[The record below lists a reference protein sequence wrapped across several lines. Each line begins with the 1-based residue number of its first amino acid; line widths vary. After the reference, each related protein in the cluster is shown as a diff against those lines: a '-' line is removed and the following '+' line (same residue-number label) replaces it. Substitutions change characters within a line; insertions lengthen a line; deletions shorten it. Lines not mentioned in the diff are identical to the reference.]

1 MSLEQRVESL
11 EKAIIKLTDVI
22 SAGGLSS
29 GAATADT
36 KSEDTKS
43 EDTKSEDKGAS
54 AAKAKAAAAAKAK
67 ADAAAKAKAKVEPEH
82 TLEQLKALL
91 QEYKT
96 VFGLPEAKKLLPG
109 LGYENSN
116 AVPADKIDEVYEHVS
131 GLISKAADDGAL

>member
-29 GAATADT
+29 GASTDDT
-36 KSEDTKS
+36 KTESTK
-43 EDTKSEDKGAS
+43 TEDKGAS

-67 ADAAAKAKAKVEPEH
+67 ADAAAKAKVTPEH

-116 AVPADKIDEVYEHVS
+116 AVPADKIDEVFEHVS